1 MGETFCVHVSAR
13 KFDAFA
19 SKWRRTR
26 RKMKELY
33 SKNVGKQKTNLYE
46 RIMKLERTYIYE
58 ERLNFKRRRKK
69 KEKKICSTDLQTCVI
84 KKYVMYLLHYSLY
97 RFCNP
102 TLY

>member
-33 SKNVGKQKTNLYE
+33 SKNMEKKERQIFE
-46 RIMKLERTYIYE
+46 RIMKLEDILCSE
-58 ERLNFKRRRKK
+58 VRLNFKRRRKK
-69 KEKKICSTDLQTCVI
+69 KKRKEKKFVVQTFRLV
-84 KKYVMYLLHYSLY
+84 
-97 RFCNP
+97 
-102 TLY
+102 